1 MKRTGRYFQEFIED
15 NYIQILLIPLHNS
28 NHELD
33 NFDERFVIINQF
45 PIWNST
51 RQKHSNKTQT
61 FNAYFHFYTARIFP
75 VRPLEIDLVTT
86 PRWRFKIRHVA
97 T

>member
-1 MKRTGRYFQEFIED
+1 MKRTGRYFQEF

-28 NHELD
+28 NRELD
-33 NFDERFVIINQF
+33 VII
-45 PIWNST
+45 ST
-51 RQKHSNKTQT
+51 RDSSSSTNFRFEIQRQKHSNKTQT